1 MALVGSLLEEKMT
14 VLSNRILQM
23 EESVTLAAGARAKAL
38 KSEGRDILSL
48 TLGEPDFV
56 TPKNIQ
62 DAAIDAIKSGKA
74 SFYTQASGIPELK
87 EAINTYFQSYYGYS
101 VSSDEVVVGAGAK
114 YILYAFFMSVI
125 NPGDEV
131 IIPTPYWVSYADQI
145 KIAEGRPIFIQTT
158 DETNFK
164 VTVAQLEASRT
175 EKTKVLLLNSP
186 SNPTGMIYSK
196 DELEAIGKWAVKHR
210 ILILADDI
218 YGRLVYNSNVF
229 TPISSISDEIRN
241 QTIVINGVSKTYSM
255 TGWRLGFACGDK
267 SIISAMSKFISQ
279 TTSNVSTV
287 SQYAAIEAL
296 TGSQEEFEKMR
307 QAFEVRLNTVYEELQ
322 QVPGFS
328 VVKPEGAFYL
338 FPNVAEAMKLKGF
351 DNVTDFTTAIL
362 EEVGV
367 ALVTGEGFGAPE
379 NVRLSYA
386 TDLDTL
392 KEAVRRL
399 HRFMEI

>member
-1 MALVGSLLEEKMT
+1 M
-14 VLSNRILQM
+14 
-23 EESVTLAAGARAKAL
+23 
-38 KSEGRDILSL
+38 
-48 TLGEPDFV
+48 
-56 TPKNIQ
+56 
-62 DAAIDAIKSGKA
+62 
-74 SFYTQASGIPELK
+74 
-87 EAINTYFQSYYGYS
+87 
-101 VSSDEVVVGAGAK
+101 
-114 YILYAFFMSVI
+114 
-125 NPGDEV
+125 
-131 IIPTPYWVSYADQI
+131 
-145 KIAEGRPIFIQTT
+145 
-158 DETNFK
+158 
-164 VTVAQLEASRT
+164 
-175 EKTKVLLLNSP
+175 
-186 SNPTGMIYSK
+186 
-196 DELEAIGKWAVKHR
+196 
-210 ILILADDI
+210 
-218 YGRLVYNSNVF
+218 
-229 TPISSISDEIRN
+229 
-241 QTIVINGVSKTYSM
+241 
-255 TGWRLGFACGDK
+255 CDK

-296 TGSQEEFEKMR
+296 TGLQEEFEKMR